1 MIKIAESYFVDGQ
14 TGRIVQPGERYEV
27 QEESEAEK
35 EKVTM
40 DENLDKGKRGKRQA
54 SEE

>member
-1 MIKIAESYFVDGQ
+1 MIKIAESYFVDSQ
-14 TGRIVQPGERYEV
+14 TGRLVQPGERYEI
-27 QEESEAEK
+27 QKGLEAEK

-40 DENLDKGKRGKRQA
+40 DENLEKGKRGKRQT